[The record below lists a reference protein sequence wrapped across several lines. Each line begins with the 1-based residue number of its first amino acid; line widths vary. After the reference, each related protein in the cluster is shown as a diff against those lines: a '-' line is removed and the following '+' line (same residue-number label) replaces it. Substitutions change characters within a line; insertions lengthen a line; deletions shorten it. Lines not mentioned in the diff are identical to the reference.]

1 MDVFILPTT
10 LVQMYKEEIVDPK
23 TKAIALTP
31 KMLDILRGLY
41 DEIFEMYPQLDGI
54 MIRVGE
60 NYLPKGVRDDKRW
73 ISSSAIRS
81 DPRHIPASATISPI
95 CPSSC
100 RRHILMATLPSIL
113 KRPLSCSRTSTP
125 P

>member
-10 LVQMYKEEIVDPK
+10 LVQMYKEDIVDPK
-23 TKAIALTP
+23 TRAIALTP

-60 NYLPKGVRDDKRW
+60 NYLPKGVRDAKRW
-73 ISSSAIRS
+73 IYFLSA
-81 DPRHIPASATISPI
+81 HAT
-95 CPSSC
+95 
-100 RRHILMATLPSIL
+100 
-113 KRPLSCSRTSTP
+113 
-125 P
+125 